1 MAENVEYGEAQ
12 VETNIVSANYA
23 TLENLVEIGTQI
35 YKEILNYCKKDEK
48 KPEKPKIQE
57 EVSKLSRLI
66 SRHHVVEKKPK
77 VKHEEETIDLESTE
91 YRKVVSMLQK
101 KYKDF
106 NTSFPIFIR
115 WTVQTGDFDASALR
129 EFLRK
134 HASTGLKSMED
145 FLQLQTKYVVYLYQA
160 KHPHWDTR
168 KVVELGS
175 QLMEALIKEE
185 KEFKEAADEV
195 EKEMEADKKA
205 ATLFMRE
212 KIIQLLKDR
221 AE

>member
-35 YKEILNYCKKDEK
+35 YKEVLNYCKKDEK
-48 KPEKPKIQE
+48 KPEKPKIHE

-66 SRHHVVEKKPK
+66 SRHHIVEKKPK
-77 VKHEEETIDLESTE
+77 VKREEETIDLESTE

-185 KEFKEAADEV
+185 KEFKEVADEV